1 MTEDDRIGIVGLQ
14 RFQQVPHGSLL
25 GFGPRV
31 GGTAVGGE
39 TALITDTDGVLVVV
53 AGMYPRQ
60 ILMTRLVHLTI
71 AGDIIVVAGEAETSL
86 VAGDERRD
94 GERPVL
100 ASR

>member
-14 RFQQVPHGSLL
+14 RLQQVPHGSLL

-53 AGMYPRQ
+53 AGERPWQ
-60 ILMTRLVHLTI
+60 VLVPRLVHLSV
-71 AGDIIVVAGEAETSL
+71 AGDVVVVAGEPE
-86 VAGDERRD
+86 AGVVP
-94 GERPVL
+94 GYQVL
-100 ASR
+100 DREPAVV